1 MVHRS
6 FWRACAALIVLA
18 LLFPGVASS
27 GQSND
32 ELLTSLDH
40 ILSELIGLRQQLWD
54 LEMSIIAASSPD
66 LLALEA
72 SNFEYERHILELTN
86 RFLAIREA
94 MHGTVPPLV
103 IDEKIGLVKAELA
116 AAWLENSMIEGKLSI
131 KKRELLTHAV
141 ANDPPRSCFTVEAGS
156 ILANIAVRFLD
167 CSLDLEGDIKTWAWL
182 FGDGAASDE
191 ASPTHTYES
200 PGTYEASLV
209 VTDEDGAAGRFS
221 TTVEVKQPF
230 GALRVLP
237 DASLQAYLGESP
249 ETILVIFDTSSSM
262 DEPFEGST
270 RLAAGKSVLTS
281 FLASVPQG
289 VGIGLRIFG
298 SCNRSSLVFPVQ
310 PLDVVQMQASI
321 AGIRASGATPLALS
335 LDLAATDLA
344 GVADAKA
351 ILLITD
357 GQESCGGDPVRSAEA
372 VLAAIS
378 GLRIH
383 VVGFEIKGDA
393 ATRQQLIRIAEAGGG
408 LYVDVASSGEL
419 ASALRLVAPIA
430 YRVID
435 ASGAVVASGAL
446 GDPVP
451 PLVPGAYDVELDL
464 PTGETTSTL
473 VNVPAGVSVTL
484 RVYHSEGGYSVGI
497 E

>member
-6 FWRACAALIVLA
+6 FWRGCAALIALA
-18 LLFPGVASS
+18 LLFPGATSR
-27 GQSND
+27 GQSNE
-32 ELLTSLDH
+32 ELLASLDD
-40 ILSELIGLRQQLWD
+40 ILSQLIVLRQQLWD
-54 LEMSIIAASSPD
+54 LETSIIAASSPD
-66 LLALEA
+66 LLALEL
-72 SNFEYERHILELTN
+72 SNFGYERKILELTN

-94 MHGTVPPLV
+94 MHGVVPPLV
-103 IDEKIGLVKAELA
+103 IGEKIGLVKAELA

-131 KKRELLTHAV
+131 KKREMLAQAV
-141 ANDPPRSCFTVEAGS
+141 ANDPPRSCLVLEAS
-156 ILANIAVRFLD
+156 DIFADIPVRFLD
-167 CSLDLEGDIKTWAWL
+167 CSSDLEGDIKTWAWL
-182 FGDGAASDE
+182 FGDGTASDE

-200 PGTYEASLV
+200 PGTYEVSLV

-221 TTVEVKQPF
+221 TTVEVKQPY

-249 ETILVIFDTSSSM
+249 RTILFVFDTSSSM
-262 DEPFEGST
+262 NEPFEGGT
-270 RLAAGKSVLTS
+270 RLAAGKKVLAS

-298 SCNRSSLVFPVQ
+298 SCDRSSLVFPVQ
-310 PLDVVQMQASI
+310 PLDTATMTRSI
-321 AGIRASGATPLALS
+321 GEIKASGATPLALS
-335 LDLAATDLA
+335 LDLAAADLA

-357 GQESCGGDPVRSAEA
+357 GQESCGGDPVYSAGQ
-372 VLAAIS
+372 VLAKIS
-378 GLRIH
+378 DLRIH

-408 LYVDVASSGEL
+408 LYVDAASSGEL

-430 YRVID
+430 YRVIG

-451 PLVPGAYDVELDL
+451 PLIPGAYDVELDL
-464 PTGETTSTL
+464 PTGETAVTS
-473 VNVPAGVSVTL
+473 VNVPAGGSVTL
-484 RVYHSEGGYSVGI
+484 RIYHSGGSYSVGVD
-497 E
+497 